1 MIWNSSSLDSELLNL
16 PNELKSFV
24 KTVNQLPISSPT
36 DFHIA
41 IVGAGPKGFYAL
53 DTFVKLGREKINNK
67 LLGNRKIQI
76 HWFNKDNHFGTGPN
90 FHTDLPDYFLV
101 NRYIADITCW
111 EEDAKNGYPNQQSL
125 IQWLQKHSISS
136 KEPAWDHL
144 CTRELLGYYFIDAVI
159 AIIKEKHPSIEIHL
173 VRERICDLDIVE
185 DKSILT
191 GAAGEIP
198 FQYDSVILATGHSY
212 ESTSFSHLKQDPEAS
227 YTIIDEVYPVER
239 LSEIPARADVAIYGT
254 GLTFLDAMLELT
266 EGRGGIFYKKEDEY
280 HYLSSG
286 HEPIMYPFSRRNL
299 PNMPVNAYSNSNK
312 RTLAFM
318 TDEWLNGLLAQNR
331 KIDFIEEIIPILDLE
346 VKYAF
351 YPLIPEFNG
360 LDDESILAF
369 LHDDS
374 QEKLFSLFALVNPM
388 SYSKLPLDTNYQ
400 EFILDLSNYCL
411 QMTEFGE
418 FHSPMAAATAALR
431 EGFEQIVKIN
441 NAVGFTANSQK
452 AFEDKWF
459 PNINHLAYG
468 PPREVSEKFFCLMR
482 EGFVKFIFSDTA
494 SVTQAGNSIRLKN
507 KYMEKDFQY
516 LLNARIQKGNLRTKN
531 HPLYDRLLNKG
542 IIKEWVNEQL
552 STGKIAIDKNGK
564 PAGLKEQHKIYLY
577 GIPTEGQV
585 ISNDSILRTRNN
597 FAKPWAKDTL
607 ATFEQKCAELNVRTL

>member
-1 MIWNSSSLDSELLNL
+1 MIWNSSSLNSELLNL

-24 KTVNQLPISSPT
+24 KSVNQLPTTSPS

-53 DTFVKLGREKINNK
+53 DTFQDLANKRLGQSTHGNQKIH
-67 LLGNRKIQI
+67 I
-76 HWFNKDNHFGTGPN
+76 HWFNNDYHFGTGPN
-90 FHTDLPDYFLV
+90 FHTDLPEYFLV

-111 EEDAKNGYPNQQSL
+111 EEVVKSDIPHQLSL
-125 IQWLQKHSISS
+125 MQWLKKHSISG
-136 KEPAWDHL
+136 KEPAWNHL
-144 CTRELLGYYFIDAVI
+144 CTRELLGYYFIDAVLSI
-159 AIIKEKHPSIEIHL
+159 MKEENPMLEIHL
-173 VRERICDLDIVE
+173 VKERICDLDIGD
-185 DKSILT
+185 DKSVLT
-191 GAAGEIP
+191 CAKGKIP
-198 FQYDSVILATGHSY
+198 FHYDSVILATGHSY
-212 ESTSFSHLKQDPEAS
+212 ESTSFSHLKQDANAS
-227 YTIIDEVYPVER
+227 YTIIDEVYPIER
-239 LSEIPARADVAIYGT
+239 LSEIPAREDVAIYGT

-266 EGRGGIFYKKEDEY
+266 EGRGGIFYKKDDEY

-299 PNMPVNAYSNSNK
+299 PNMPVNAYSNSHK

-318 TDEWLNGLLAQNR
+318 TDEWLENLLAQNR
-331 KIDFIEEIIPILDLE
+331 KIDFINEIIPILDLE
-346 VKYAF
+346 VKFAF
-351 YPLIPEFNG
+351 YPLIPEFKG
-360 LDDESILAF
+360 LDNESILAF

-374 QEKLFSLFALVNPM
+374 QEKMFSLFALVNPM
-388 SYSKLPLDTNYQ
+388 SYSKLPSDTNYQ

-431 EGFEQIVKIN
+431 EAFEQIVKIN
-441 NAVGFTANSQK
+441 NQVGFTANSQK
-452 AFEDKWF
+452 AFEDRWF

-482 EGFVKFIFSDTA
+482 EGFVKFIFSETA
-494 SVTQAGNSIRLKN
+494 SVTQAGNKIRLKN

-531 HPLYDRLLNKG
+531 HPLYDRMLSKG
-542 IIKEWVNEQL
+542 IIKEWMNDQL

-564 PAGLKEQHKIYLY
+564 PVGLDENHKIYLY

-585 ISNDSILRTRNN
+585 ISNDTILRSRNN
-597 FAKPWAKDTL
+597 FAKPWADDTF
-607 ATFEQKCAELNVRTL
+607 ATFEKKCAELKERML

>member
-53 DTFVKLGREKINNK
+53 DTFVKLGREKINNT

-111 EEDAKNGYPNQQSL
+111 EEDAKNGNPNQQSL
-125 IQWLQKHSISS
+125 IQWLQKHSISA

-159 AIIKEKHPSIEIHL
+159 AVIKEKHPSIEIQL
-173 VRERICDLDIVE
+173 VRERICDLDIME

-360 LDDESILAF
+360 LDNESILAL

-388 SYSKLPLDTNYQ
+388 LYSKLPLDTNYQ

-516 LLNARIQKGNLRTKN
+516 LLNARIQKGNLRIKN

>member
-53 DTFVKLGREKINNK
+53 DTFVKLGREKINNT

-111 EEDAKNGYPNQQSL
+111 EEDSKNGNPNQQSL
-125 IQWLQKHSISS
+125 IQWLQKHSISA

-159 AIIKEKHPSIEIHL
+159 AVIKEKHPSIEIHL

-360 LDDESILAF
+360 LDNESILAF

-516 LLNARIQKGNLRTKN
+516 LLNARIQKGNLRIKN

>member
-53 DTFVKLGREKINNK
+53 DTFVKLGREKINNT

-111 EEDAKNGYPNQQSL
+111 EEDAKNGNPNQQSL
-125 IQWLQKHSISS
+125 IQWLQKHSISA

-159 AIIKEKHPSIEIHL
+159 AVIKEKHPSIEIQL

-360 LDDESILAF
+360 LDNESILAF

-388 SYSKLPLDTNYQ
+388 LYSKLPLDTNYQ

-516 LLNARIQKGNLRTKN
+516 LLNARIQKGNLRIKN

>member
-53 DTFVKLGREKINNK
+53 DTFVKLGREKINNT

-101 NRYIADITCW
+101 NRYIADITCS

-125 IQWLQKHSISS
+125 IQWLQKHSISA

-159 AIIKEKHPSIEIHL
+159 AVIKEKHPSIEIQL

-299 PNMPVNAYSNSNK
+299 PNMPVNAYSSSNK

>member
-53 DTFVKLGREKINNK
+53 DTFVKLGREKINNT
-67 LLGNRKIQI
+67 LLGKRKIQI

-111 EEDAKNGYPNQQSL
+111 EEDAKNGNPNQQSL
-125 IQWLQKHSISS
+125 IQWLQKHSISA

-159 AIIKEKHPSIEIHL
+159 AVIKEKHPSIEIQL

-318 TDEWLNGLLAQNR
+318 TDEWLNGLLAQHR
-331 KIDFIEEIIPILDLE
+331 KIDFIDEIIPILDLE

-360 LDDESILAF
+360 LDNESILAF

-607 ATFEQKCAELNVRTL
+607 ATFEQKCAKLNVRTL

>member
-53 DTFVKLGREKINNK
+53 DTFVKLGREKINNT

-111 EEDAKNGYPNQQSL
+111 EEDAKNGNPNQQSL
-125 IQWLQKHSISS
+125 IQWLQKHSISA

-159 AIIKEKHPSIEIHL
+159 AVIKEKNPSIEIQL

-318 TDEWLNGLLAQNR
+318 TDEWLNGLLAQHR

-360 LDDESILAF
+360 LDNESILAF

-468 PPREVSEKFFCLMR
+468 PPRDVSEKFFCLMR

>member
-53 DTFVKLGREKINNK
+53 DTFVKLGREKINNT

-111 EEDAKNGYPNQQSL
+111 EEDAKNGNPNQQSL
-125 IQWLQKHSISS
+125 IQWLQKHSISA

-159 AIIKEKHPSIEIHL
+159 AVIKEKHPSIEIQL

-312 RTLAFM
+312 RSLAFM

-360 LDDESILAF
+360 LDNESILAF

-607 ATFEQKCAELNVRTL
+607 ATFEQKCAKLNVRTL